1 MGARFR
7 HAALVSVAAAL
18 LLAACASDPAA
29 TNDPAFKSGYDAG
42 CSMAHSAREVRAA
55 MLEGQPELFRR
66 GFAAGLSACGDRRD
80 VER

>member
-1 MGARFR
+1 MKTLFCLA
-7 HAALVSVAAAL
+7 AALV
-18 LLAACASDPAA
+18 LAACATNSAA
-29 TNDPAFKSGYDAG
+29 LNDPVFKSGYDAG

-55 MLEGQPELFRR
+55 MMEGQPELFRR